1 MMGRVNGVIIWKN
14 RRTLGIDQPYTFLC
28 FQGLNIPKIIVATH
42 SNIGKEDN
50 AYITA

>member
-1 MMGRVNGVIIWKN
+1 MIDAVNEVIVWKN
-14 RRTLGIDQPYTFLC
+14 LILVIGRLYFC
-28 FQGLNIPKIIVATH
+28 SFQGLNIPKIIVATH